1 MRKPPRFWENMFAR
15 RGFGRQKDKKPAA
28 VRKTRLMAFEALE
41 PRHLLTGAASG
52 TRRKAAEPALAEAP
66 CGTPPAP
73 SGTTSRQGWT
83 LPGPM
88 ATPRSLRASRA
99 R

>member
-41 PRHLLTGAASG
+41 PRRPVDSVLWEPGAK
-52 TRRKAAEPALAEAP
+52 RRNQPWRKRHVGRRRRRLVRPV
-66 CGTPPAP
+66 G
-73 SGTTSRQGWT
+73 
-83 LPGPM
+83 
-88 ATPRSLRASRA
+88 RAGRCLDQW
-99 R
+99 RHRGL